1 MFTFLLSV
9 HVLLCIALVVIV
21 LLQAG
26 KGQGLAGLFGA
37 GGGTQT
43 IFGSRAG
50 DILTKFT
57 TVVAVLWMLISV
69 SLAVMSSKRS
79 GTFAS
84 KIEAEA
90 AKTVKETPLQQDSKP
105 E

>member
-9 HVLLCIALVVIV
+9 HVLLCIALVIIV

-57 TVVAVLWMLISV
+57 TIVAILWMLISV

-90 AKTVKETPLQQDSKP
+90 AKTANEVPLQQDSQG